1 MFAHQFVEMQ
11 MTARLHGWTE
21 FITMVCSRSF
31 DALLTFPTLTHFRLP
46 PPQQNYYCASYREEE
61 REMLPACIR
70 MGVASIP
77 WSPLGGGI
85 LARPIGGEGVT
96 SRNSTRKLNEVEQ
109 AVNKA
114 VEAVAKRNDVT
125 MAQAALA
132 WCLKHPAVYSPIVGI
147 SSARSLDDAIKSVH
161 VKLSESDIK
170 EIEDAY
176 KPMAISGHS

>member
-1 MFAHQFVEMQ
+1 MSGKVRYIGASSMFAHQFVEMQ

-21 FITMVCSRSF
+21 FITM
-31 DALLTFPTLTHFRLP
+31 
-46 PPQQNYYCASYREEE
+46 QNYYAASYREEE

-96 SRNSTRKLNEVEQ
+96 SRGSSRQVNDVEK

-114 VEAVAKRNDVT
+114 VEAVAKRNGIT

-132 WCLKHPAVYSPIVGI
+132 WCHKHPAVYSPIVGI
-147 SSARSLDDAIKSVH
+147 SNARSLDDALKSVH
-161 VKLSESDIK
+161 VKLSDEDIK

-176 KPMAISGHS
+176 KPMPITGHF